1 METVLAVAATA
12 LEFAVLGPLFT
23 ALCVLIGA
31 LLYFKKRVYF
41 IGKDEQLFV
50 EHLTDLEVIDGPKTV
65 FLPLMLRSAKLERG
79 IPLGALEYVVVKN
92 TMTGLKRIEKG
103 PKLLQ
108 LKAFDKTFPNHA
120 KGDKRTA
127 INLKANEFVRFLD
140 EETGTIRVVKGE
152 QGGVYQNP
160 NEIPVDSSHG
170 GGTGK
175 RLAIDLKAYQFVKIE
190 DKRTGEIRVEKG
202 EKLVFL
208 GPYEEVDAYG
218 KRDAI
223 DLKAYEYCKI
233 EDKQTGLIRVEKG
246 EKLVFLGPFEEVD
259 SKGKRK
265 AFDLKVYE
273 YVRIEDKRS
282 GETRVEKGEQ
292 LVFLGPH
299 EEKLGGPGKEKAIEV
314 DEETAVL
321 VRNKRTGQQYLHKER
336 GIYIPDK
343 DEEIIEVRKLIKLAD
358 YEACIIRGK
367 NGHDVFYYGKNDSQ
381 RAFFLPPHSEMVQL
395 RWSRGRRRELR
406 DLYISKLDMRPQ
418 FMSFEFNCRTSDNVE
433 LVLEG
438 SFFWEIGDFEA
449 MFTMTADTSGDV
461 CNHARSKFIERVSR
475 VTLREFMADFNK
487 IAEQVHKHDDG
498 FYTQRGVK
506 IHSLEVTGYRC
517 ADDNTAAVL
526 AEIIVETTNRMN
538 RLQKQESEN
547 EVKLFE
553 MQGLLTQEKA
563 KTELL
568 EVRTQNSNKA
578 AAMVGLSEG
587 EKLKSFLE
595 HTKTMVPDLNK
606 RMELWKVLRKND
618 ALEQVGKGNAR
629 LFFTPKDCNLSIE
642 SHEHSSASE
651 STRDGAGSDLGNGN
665 GSDGFEQVTT
675 P

>member
-1 METVLAVAATA
+1 
-12 LEFAVLGPLFT
+12 
-23 ALCVLIGA
+23 
-31 LLYFKKRVYF
+31 
-41 IGKDEQLFV
+41 
-50 EHLTDLEVIDGPKTV
+50 
-65 FLPLMLRSAKLERG
+65 MLRSAELKRA
-79 IPLGALEYVVVKN
+79 IPLGALEYVIVKN
-92 TMTGLKRIEKG
+92 TMTGLKRIETG

-108 LKAFDKTFPNHA
+108 LKAFDKTYPNNA
-120 KGDKRTA
+120 KGDKRVA
-127 INLKANEFVRFLD
+127 LNLKANEFVRFLD

-152 QGGVYQNP
+152 QGGVYPTP
-160 NEIPVDSSHG
+160 NEVPLDKSHYP
-170 GGTGK
+170 TGK
-175 RLAIDLKAYQFVKIE
+175 RQAIDLKAYQFCKIE
-190 DKRTGEIRVEKG
+190 DKRTGEIRVERG

-208 GPYEEVDAYG
+208 GPYEEVDAHG

-233 EDKQTGLIRVEKG
+233 EDKSTGLIRVEKG
-246 EKLVFLGPFEEVD
+246 EKLVFLEPFEEVD

-265 AFDLKVYE
+265 AFDLKAYE
-273 YVRIEDKRS
+273 YVRIEDKKT

-299 EEKLGGPGKEKAIEV
+299 EEKLGGPGKERAIEI

-321 VRNKRTGQQYLHKER
+321 VRNKRSGQQYLHKER

-367 NGHDVFYYGKNDSQ
+367 DGHDVFYYGKNESQ

-395 RWSRGRRRELR
+395 RWSRGRRREYR

-438 SFFWEIGDFEA
+438 SFFWEISDFEA
-449 MFTMTADTSGDV
+449 MFKMTADTSGDV

-498 FYTQRGVK
+498 FYKQRGVL

-517 ADDNTAAVL
+517 ADDSTAAVL

-553 MQGLLTQEKA
+553 MQGEIAQEKA

-568 EVRTQNSNKA
+568 DVRTANSNKQ

-587 EKLKSFLE
+587 EKLKAFLE
-595 HTKTMVPDLNK
+595 HTKGLVPSLEK
-606 RMELWKVLRKND
+606 RMDLWKILRKND

-629 LFFTPKDCNLSIE
+629 LFFTPKECNLSIE
-642 SHEHSSASE
+642 SHEHSSGSE
-651 STRDGAGSDLGNGN
+651 STRDRANSGDQN
-665 GSDGFEQVTT
+665 GSDGFEQVGT